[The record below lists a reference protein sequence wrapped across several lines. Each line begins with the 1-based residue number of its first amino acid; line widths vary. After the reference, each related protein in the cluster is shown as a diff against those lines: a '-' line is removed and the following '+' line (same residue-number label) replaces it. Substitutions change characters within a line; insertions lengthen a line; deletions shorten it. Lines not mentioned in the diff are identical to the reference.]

1 MRILTYYFA
10 MNISLAYSADC
21 GCYRYGVGSW
31 IVKKRNLLYIGN
43 RLVSILT
50 IVDQKKVPSL

>member
-1 MRILTYYFA
+1 MSIINSAYFA
-10 MNISLAYSADC
+10 YTNILFCYEYITRIFC
-21 GCYRYGVGSW
+21 GCYD
-31 IVKKRNLLYIGN
+31 KKRNLLYIGN